1 MSRSRPAL
9 GLLALLAIAGCQ
21 QMPVRDASDAAPVT
35 DCSAAATAPAAE
47 AFYRQI
53 VELNTRGL
61 PSMTELVT
69 LGPLMSFGLQASI
82 ERARGRQQAMMI
94 ARPQDKP
101 DFIEGSLFT
110 SLFEGPTRVL
120 AATPADAVQPAL
132 VAVSL
137 EYAQDETV
145 RWQDRLL
152 LLCEGGRWRVEDV
165 RFGGDWDFA
174 NRGSLRQALDA
185 E

>member
-1 MSRSRPAL
+1 
-9 GLLALLAIAGCQ
+9 
-21 QMPVRDASDAAPVT
+21 
-35 DCSAAATAPAAE
+35 
-47 AFYRQI
+47 
-53 VELNTRGL
+53 
-61 PSMTELVT
+61 
-69 LGPLMSFGLQASI
+69 
-82 ERARGRQQAMMI
+82 
-94 ARPQDKP
+94 
-101 DFIEGSLFT
+101 
-110 SLFEGPTRVL
+110 VL